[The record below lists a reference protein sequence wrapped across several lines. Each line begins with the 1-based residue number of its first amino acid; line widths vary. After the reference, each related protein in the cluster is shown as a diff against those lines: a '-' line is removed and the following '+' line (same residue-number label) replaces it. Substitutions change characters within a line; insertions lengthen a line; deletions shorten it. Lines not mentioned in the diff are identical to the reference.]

1 MLSYIFSNGTGEISS
16 YLISLL
22 LSLPIALFSL
32 SFHEFSHGFVAD
44 KLGDPTA
51 KNMGRLTLNPL
62 KHLDPIGTICMVL
75 GGFGW
80 AKPVPVNARNFKN
93 PRTGMAITG
102 IAGPVSNF
110 LLATIFVF
118 IHEVLYAI
126 LKNIAF
132 TSQMTFLIA
141 SITLQFF
148 SLAAYL
154 NVALAIFNLIP
165 IPPFDGSRFIYMVLP
180 QKIYFG
186 LMKYERYIMFAL
198 LILLLLGFLDAPLS
212 IATNFVLKGIYKF
225 WELIPLFR

>member
-1 MLSYIFSNGTGEISS
+1 MLSYIFTNGTGEISS

-93 PRTGMAITG
+93 PRKGMAITG

-110 LLATIFVF
+110 LLAAIFVF

-165 IPPFDGSRFIYMVLP
+165 IPPFDGSRFIYIVLP

-212 IATNFVLKGIYKF
+212 IATNFVLQGIYKF

>member
-1 MLSYIFSNGTGEISS
+1 MLSYIFTNGTGEISS
-16 YLISLL
+16 YLNTQL

-93 PRTGMAITG
+93 PRKGMAITG

-110 LLATIFVF
+110 LLAAIFVF

-165 IPPFDGSRFIYMVLP
+165 IPPFDGSRFIYIVLP

-212 IATNFVLKGIYKF
+212 IATNFVLQGIYKF